1 VIVLVFEYVGQRL
14 FCWGGYNLMMVLIF
28 GYGGQHLVCW
38 GGYNYVMVLST
49 NTLDNAW
56 FVGEVII
63 T

>member
-1 VIVLVFEYVGQRL
+1 VTVLVYGNVGQR
-14 FCWGGYNLMMVLIF
+14 
-28 GYGGQHLVCW
+28 LVCW

-49 NTLDNAW
+49 DMLDSAW